1 MDPQHPGSEEGRMT
15 QSQSNSQSQTQT
27 DSRDSG
33 GIVDRIEQ
41 AFVQQLERYDLTAI
55 SEQFEEQAGLIVLED
70 FLPKSVLEDLLRELE
85 EVRGEI
91 HRNFVPGQKKGGS
104 VSRHILD
111 RVTAVYPKV
120 YASKVLREFLNELT
134 GEELLSCPP
143 SDPHTYALYCYQEP
157 GDHIGWHYDT
167 SFYKGRRF
175 TMLFGLVENDSCM
188 LECELYRDDPNRET
202 EPFEVVLRPGTMVIF
217 DGDHLWHRVTPM
229 AADDGERIVLTTEFV
244 TDTRM
249 NPIRRL
255 ISNVKDA
262 AAYFGFREVFFGP
275 HKGHSSS

>member
-1 MDPQHPGSEEGRMT
+1 MTPSHNTTDTPSTPAEGADVT
-15 QSQSNSQSQTQT
+15 S
-27 DSRDSG
+27 
-33 GIVDRIEQ
+33 RIEQ
-41 AFVQQLERYDLTAI
+41 AFAEKLVRYDPSKLA
-55 SEQFEEQAGLIVLED
+55 EEFEEQAGLLVLDD
-70 FLPKSVLEDLLRELE
+70 FLPKVVLEDLLREFE

-120 YASKVLREFLNELT
+120 YTSKVLREFLNELT
-134 GEELLSCPP
+134 GEALLSCPP

-175 TMLFGLVENDSCM
+175 TMLFGLVENESCL
-188 LECELYRDDPNRET
+188 LECQLYKDDPNRDT
-202 EPFEVVLRPGTMVIF
+202 LPLEVVVRPGTMVIF
-217 DGDHLWHRVTPM
+217 DGDVLWHRVTPM
-229 AADDGERIVLTTEFV
+229 AENDGERILLTTEYV

-262 AAYFGFREVFFGP
+262 AAYFGFREVFLGP
-275 HKGHSSS
+275 RKGPSPS